1 MSDNTASIIKSLVS
15 LAIIGIIIY
24 LIVAFHTVFGQ
35 ILHDV
40 EQLGHTVFQA
50 IGISLEKLDCCING
64 CPGNKTPCSASQIKS
79 MKDNSGY
86 NICSN
91 CKPTPCKLKSYDSGI
106 SCTEWTF
113 IGLFGLLT
121 YSGLFGWLLTK
132 IKRNATEETM
142 DKADLAALEATNA
155 DVLDYVDVG
164 KKDNILDD
172 ADFDYF
178 DIDKSNEDAK
188 AEISKFMKKDPS
200 TLKEGDIPKSVKDK
214 FKLEEDALV
223 KRCQTR
229 LNQRNKA
236 RKSMV
241 KHSAKKKLQAER
253 GPSNKELN
261 DRLIKEQ
268 TDIENEWKK
277 DSKKKSGSSD
287 DDDDY
292 NDDVNED
299 FKEPVE

>member
-1 MSDNTASIIKSLVS
+1 MTDTASILKSLIS

-64 CPGNKTPCSASQIKS
+64 CPGNKTPCSASQITS

-106 SCTEWTF
+106 SCTEWAF
-113 IGLFGLLT
+113 LGLFGLL
-121 YSGLFGWLLTK
+121 GWLLTK

-142 DKADLAALEATNA
+142 DDADLAALEATNA

-164 KKDNILDD
+164 EKDNILDD
-172 ADFDYF
+172 ADFDFF

-188 AEISKFMKKDPS
+188 AEIRKFMKKDPS

-214 FKLEEDALV
+214 FKLEGDALV

-241 KHSAKKKLQAER
+241 KHSAKKKLQAEK

-287 DDDDY
+287 DDY
-292 NDDVNED
+292 NDDVNKD
-299 FKEPVE
+299 FKEPV

>member
-24 LIVAFHTVFGQ
+24 IIVAFHTVFGQ

-106 SCTEWTF
+106 SCTEWAF
-113 IGLFGLLT
+113 LGLFGLL
-121 YSGLFGWLLTK
+121 GWLLTQ
-132 IKRNATEETM
+132 IKRANT
-142 DKADLAALEATNA
+142 K
-155 DVLDYVDVG
+155 DVLDDAKKAAVEASDTDPLDIVDIG
-164 KKDNILDD
+164 KKDNILDED
-172 ADFDYF
+172 DFDFF

-188 AEISKFMKKDPS
+188 AEIRKFTKVDPS

-214 FKLEEDALV
+214 FKLEGDPLL
-223 KRCQTR
+223 KRCKTR
-229 LNQRNKA
+229 ITTRENAHKSLVNHEISTNMQKLNPDNKT
-236 RKSMV
+236 
-241 KHSAKKKLQAER
+241 
-253 GPSNKELN
+253 LN
-261 DRLIKEQ
+261 DQLKKEVQ
-268 TDIENEWKK
+268 SIEDQWKSDKPTDKDKKPNENEEK
-277 DSKKKSGSSD
+277 
-287 DDDDY
+287 DY
-292 NDDVNED
+292 NDSVEKD
-299 FKEPVE
+299 FHPEV